1 MPEPLANRL
10 GPLTSEAS
18 VTAPSVPS
26 SDERER
32 LGTVSPP
39 RRQSLKSRLGRPNE
53 TSSQASMN
61 VSNLLILA
69 LAQEGNSSATATLAE
84 RVEPTSVLLWN
95 RPDPS
100 AWGQYNADMLATLN
114 MNTLTSRVDTR

>member
-10 GPLTSEAS
+10 GPLTPEAS

-32 LGTVSPP
+32 LGMVSPP

-61 VSNLLILA
+61 VSNLPTLA
-69 LAQEGNSSATATLAE
+69 LAPEGNSSATATLAE
-84 RVEPTSVLLWN
+84 RVEPTSVPLWN

-100 AWGQYNADMLATLN
+100 AWGQYNADKLATLN